1 MLGTKESVVVV
12 VVVVLSRFSKRSASL
27 VKWGLQTGTAY
38 SISGR
43 TRDLSSVKKASG
55 FDGLTVL

>member
-1 MLGTKESVVVV
+1 MLGTKEGVVVV
-12 VVVVLSRFSKRSASL
+12 VVALSRFSKRLASL

-43 TRDLSSVKKASG
+43 TRDLSSVTKASG
-55 FDGLTVL
+55 FDGLTAL